1 METQELKSIV
11 EALIFAADEPLSEAR
26 LRETLELEN
35 GFDFGAVIEGLNE
48 EYQSTGRAFTIRKIA
63 GGYQIVTQ
71 QNYASWIKK
80 LYLGRQ
86 KNRLSHAA
94 LETLALI
101 AFKQPISRV
110 DIAQIR
116 GVNSDGVIGTLLE
129 RKLVTISG
137 RSEAVGRPLLYS
149 TTAEFLKYFGINDIA
164 DLPKPREIEELFSK
178 EGMPEELLQ
187 ALSQTDAQ
195 LSLPIN
201 GDGETPAT
209 PDETENKIATAAASI
224 LPPVIIETPPTIEAP
239 LETAE
244 IESLETVADSP
255 AETVEIE
262 STEIVADSPAEHI
275 ADDADTTPVAVTPM
289 LTPEI
294 PAVDIN
300 EEVVTQLEGADK
312 LEVAL
317 SSSGPIPAGEN
328 EIAWISLNSANG
340 NAAEHFTGNGLA
352 IDDLTETANDL
363 PTFAAVAEVVPDHSV
378 EQPTTNELAIDDLTE
393 TANELPTFAGVAEVV
408 AEHSAEQPATNE
420 LAIDDLAETAN
431 ELPTFAGV
439 AEVVAEHSAEQ
450 PATNELAIDDL
461 TETANDLPP
470 FAGVPEV
477 VSETLAVEA
486 VGAADAE
493 IEVQVVETYDV
504 GWIEVESLPELQSA
518 AAEEI
523 DGWMAEEFSP
533 EEIAEPDFIKKSVDF
548 FLEEERHDL
557 VAASDT
563 DALAVPK
570 ESEPIVVSDSA
581 LSSVADEIFL
591 HPAATENNFIAPEEP
606 TLHLP
611 EFLTPA
617 EIPVEAGNV
626 ATSSEQSA
634 DVTVVDFPE
643 PTIVEII
650 PDAAPTI
657 VDDIAVSG
665 VLDEAANLTMTF
677 ENTLLSAH
685 EELATAEPSANSVVV
700 DFTESPTV
708 ESVAATTPTL
718 VEETGASRTSDE
730 TADSAAFASAVELR
744 QEVVAVPVFEKKII
758 VVSVTANVADEAV
771 AAEKVESETIAPPT
785 AIVNFAPAS
794 QISPETTATEAM
806 TATTQEASLP
816 KNNDGRPTTLRERVV
831 GWIKRTF
838 NKLMT
843 VIGAAPESE

>member
-35 GFDFGAVIEGLNE
+35 GFDFGVLIEGLNQ
-48 EYQSTGRAFTIRKIA
+48 EYQSSGRVFTIRKIA

-110 DIAQIR
+110 DIGQIR

-201 GDGETPAT
+201 GDGETPTT
-209 PDETENKIATAAASI
+209 PDETENKITTAAASA
-224 LPPVIIETPPTIEAP
+224 LPPVIIETPQTIKAP

-244 IESLETVADSP
+244 IESSEIVADSPAETAEIESSEIVADSPAETEKIESLETVADSP
-255 AETVEIE
+255 AEVEKIE
-262 STEIVADSPAEHI
+262 SPETVIDSPAETEKTESLETVADSPAEHI
-275 ADDADTTPVAVTPM
+275 VDDADTTPVAAMPL

-300 EEVVTQLEGADK
+300 EEVVTQLEEADK

-317 SSSGPIPAGEN
+317 SSSAPTPVSEN

-340 NAAEHFTGNGLA
+340 NAAEHFTGN
-352 IDDLTETANDL
+352 
-363 PTFAAVAEVVPDHSV
+363 
-378 EQPTTNELAIDDLTE
+378 ELAIDDFTE

-408 AEHSAEQPATNE
+408 AEHS
-420 LAIDDLAETAN
+420 
-431 ELPTFAGV
+431 V
-439 AEVVAEHSAEQ
+439 EQ

-470 FAGVPEV
+470 FAGVSEV
-477 VSETLAVEA
+477 VSETFAVEA
-486 VGAADAE
+486 GGAADSE
-493 IEVQVVETYDV
+493 IEVQVVEAYDV
-504 GWIEVESLPELQSA
+504 GRAEVESPPELQSN
-518 AAEEI
+518 AAEEV
-523 DGWMAEEFSP
+523 DGWMAEDFSP
-533 EEIAEPDFIKKSVDF
+533 EEIAEPDFIKKSRDF
-548 FLEEERHDL
+548 FLEDERHGL
-557 VAASDT
+557 VATSDADASAT
-563 DALAVPK
+563 VA
-570 ESEPIVVSDSA
+570 ESEPIVVSDAA
-581 LSSVADEIFL
+581 LTSLADEIFL
-591 HPAATENNFIAPEEP
+591 SSEATENNFTTPEAPSSETP
-606 TLHLP
+606 QPP
-611 EFLTPA
+611 EFLTLSI
-617 EIPVEAGNV
+617 ETGNIET
-626 ATSSEQSA
+626 APEQSA
-634 DVTVVDFPE
+634 NVTVVDFPE

-650 PDAAPTI
+650 PDAAPSNS
-657 VDDIAVSG
+657 DDIAVSG
-665 VLDEAANLTMTF
+665 ILGETANSPTF
-677 ENTLLSAH
+677 ESTLLSAP
-685 EELATAEPSANSVVV
+685 ERAATAEQFESSIGV
-700 DFTESPTV
+700 DFAESPIID
-708 ESVAATTPTL
+708 SVAAATPTL
-718 VEETGASRTSDE
+718 VDEMRASDE
-730 TADSAAFASAVELR
+730 TADSAAFEVIPVASTREEL
-744 QEVVAVPVFEKKII
+744 
-758 VVSVTANVADEAV
+758 
-771 AAEKVESETIAPPT
+771 
-785 AIVNFAPAS
+785 
-794 QISPETTATEAM
+794 TATA
-806 TATTQEASLP
+806 QETSLLE
-816 KNNDGRPTTLRERVV
+816 NNDGRSTTLRERVV

-838 NKLMT
+838 NKVMT
-843 VIGAAPESE
+843 FIGAAPESE